1 LLREHKDEVLAMGYD
16 SIAELGLHSIWKG
29 VCTYMASLPGGP
41 PPAALCLH
49 SGHSMGPVKDTTT
62 KVKVEMNLL
71 IAVFQCLT

>member
-1 LLREHKDEVLAMGYD
+1 
-16 SIAELGLHSIWKG
+16 
-29 VCTYMASLPGGP
+29 MASLPGGP